1 MREEDRHEN
10 GQGKRAER
18 KEEDEEEEEEEDEE
32 NRRECGRVATL
43 VVFQKR
49 NFD

>member
-18 KEEDEEEEEEEDEE
+18 KEEDEEEEDEE